1 MHRDLKPANVMIT
14 PDGTKLLDF
23 GLARLRAAIG
33 SDTAEKTFTRS
44 QTEAGL
50 IVGTLQYMSPEQ
62 LEGKEVD
69 ARTDIFAFG
78 AVLYELVT
86 ATKAFAGESQASLI
100 SAILSSEP
108 PPIAGTQPLSPPTL
122 DRLVRTCLEKDRD
135 KRWAS
140 IHDVLLQLRW
150 TAQEKPTGGG
160 GTDSSSR
167 KRVRAPWLVAAA
179 AVLLGTS
186 ALLWSLRRPPV
197 PEVSTRVLSLAPPFA
212 TTLATE
218 EAPVISPDGK
228 QLAFVGHDVNGRRLL
243 YVQTLASYTG
253 AVPLANTDGASM
265 PFWKP
270 DGRELGFFGQ
280 GKLKTVVIGSGQVRT
295 LADAGGARGGS
306 WNKDDVIVFMPAP
319 GGTAYRISATGGDPA
334 PLKLERVGWY
344 PSFLPDG
351 HHFLLFNPSNPQ
363 PDQAAVHLT
372 SLDSMPPARIVP
384 AKSNAIY
391 VAPGYLL
398 FWRDGTLLAQPF
410 DAARGQAHG
419 NAIALPGVAGL
430 NPLINQALF
439 SVSNEGTLAYYGGAV
454 GQTQLAWFDRSGNRL
469 GTPGPTGIFN
479 SLSVSPDASSV
490 VYDEADP
497 RTGRIDLQR
506 FEFARG
512 APTRLTFHP
521 SHDMFPVWS
530 HDGARIAFNTL
541 RDGPPN
547 LYEIRTDSPGNE
559 RALLK
564 TPAPKGP
571 LDYSSD
577 GKFLLYT
584 SSNPKT
590 GSDIWVLPL
599 DGKSKEYPILN
610 ETADERQARLSP
622 DGRWL
627 AYISN
632 ESQSHQVYVQ
642 SFPISGFKRQVS
654 SSAAGGFEP
663 LWRRDGKELFYLAG
677 NNTLMAVDVTSTS
690 SAIDVGPPKPLF
702 PTRIRLLEIQ
712 VGARHYGVS
721 SDGQR
726 FLVAN
731 ATDEARS
738 TPITVVLNWMSA
750 LTK

>member
-1 MHRDLKPANVMIT
+1 M
-14 PDGTKLLDF
+14 
-23 GLARLRAAIG
+23 
-33 SDTAEKTFTRS
+33 
-44 QTEAGL
+44 
-50 IVGTLQYMSPEQ
+50 
-62 LEGKEVD
+62 
-69 ARTDIFAFG
+69 
-78 AVLYELVT
+78 
-86 ATKAFAGESQASLI
+86 
-100 SAILSSEP
+100 
-108 PPIAGTQPLSPPTL
+108 
-122 DRLVRTCLEKDRD
+122 
-135 KRWAS
+135 
-140 IHDVLLQLRW
+140 
-150 TAQEKPTGGG
+150 
-160 GTDSSSR
+160 
-167 KRVRAPWLVAAA
+167 
-179 AVLLGTS
+179 
-186 ALLWSLRRPPV
+186 
-197 PEVSTRVLSLAPPFA
+197 STRVLSITPPFA

-228 QLAFVGHDVNGRRLL
+228 HLAVVGHDVNGRRLL
-243 YVQTLASYTG
+243 YVQTLESYSG
-253 AVPLANTDGASM
+253 AAPLANTDGASM

-306 WNKDDVIVFMPAP
+306 WNKDDVIVFVPAP
-319 GGTAYRISATGGDPA
+319 ARTPYRIAATGGDPTA
-334 PLKLERVGWY
+334 VKVETVGWY

-351 HHFLLFNPSNPQ
+351 HHFLLFNHSNPQ
-363 PDQAAVHLT
+363 PDQAVVQLT
-372 SLDSMPPARIVP
+372 SLDAMPPARIVP
-384 AKSNAIY
+384 GKSNAIY
-391 VAPGYLL
+391 VAPGYLV

-410 DAARGQAHG
+410 DAAGRQAHG
-419 NAIALPGVAGL
+419 NAIALPGGAGL

-454 GQTQLAWFDRSGNRL
+454 GQAQLAWFDRSGNRL

-479 SLSVSPDASSV
+479 SLSLSPDASSV

-512 APTRLTFHP
+512 VPTRLTFHP

-530 HDGARIAFNTL
+530 HDGARIAFSTL

-564 TPAPKGP
+564 TPVPKGP

-577 GKFLLYT
+577 GKFLLHT

-632 ESQSHQVYVQ
+632 ESQSYQVYVQ

-654 SSAAGGFEP
+654 TSAAGGFEP

-731 ATDEARS
+731 ATEEARS

-750 LTK
+750 LAK